1 MSDTIRI
8 VQEGNRQQ
16 CVYGVDWERGTW
28 ELDGMKY
35 SLEFNGSTLH
45 YDLIPYEDWQDQLNA
60 VVAGIRKKAVE
71 FDFTTEKREV
81 YNKFFTETDPRE
93 VSSFIGKEE
102 DSYVEWWAGIQPN
115 GNPLYMI
122 TVFDGGEVSP
132 FIVDTRDNA
141 EVVFIEECRK
151 LKESE

>member
-1 MSDTIRI
+1 MSDTTRI
-8 VQEGNRQQ
+8 VQEGSRQQ
-16 CVYGVDWERGTW
+16 CVYGVDWERGAW
-28 ELDGMKY
+28 DLDGVKY
-35 SLEFNGSTLH
+35 CLEFNGTTLH

-60 VVAGIRKKAVE
+60 VVVGIRTKVVD
-71 FDFTTEKREV
+71 FDFTAEKREI

-93 VSSFIGKEE
+93 VSSFIGKKE

-115 GNPLYMI
+115 GQPLYMI
-122 TVFDGGEVSP
+122 TVFVGGEVTP

-141 EVVFIEECRK
+141 EVVFLEECRK